1 MAEQQVE
8 PPESQVEASPSQ
20 NEIPAVPTEPAVESE
35 LSTHDGRST
44 DPQSVGA
51 SPAQPLTDQPVETS
65 DSAPSQSEPT
75 VAPAAVTAS
84 DQAVRE
90 DNERLRREVESLRAK
105 VERQSHPGRWRR
117 GVTGVL
123 VVLCCLGI
131 LCSMLTVWTSATFLN
146 TDSWLSIVGPIG
158 QNPKVI
164 QTVSTYAAS
173 EVVSLLDVQGRAAQ
187 ALPPRATF
195 LAAPLTQ
202 VVQNFTQTHIADL
215 MNTPKFH
222 QLWININR
230 RVHDQLLAAL
240 RGQTN
245 VLHISNGVVTLN
257 LIPVIDQGLQYVQ
270 QHLPGMLS
278 QKVKLPD
285 PTELQVPQQAQ
296 QKLSQALGVQVPSNL
311 GQINLFQS
319 AQLATAQQLL
329 RLLDVLT
336 VLLPILTA
344 GLILATLWISPDL
357 RRTLLQ
363 LGIGIA
369 VTFIIVKLATGYLN
383 QTVVSATD
391 NNPTAQSVVQSTL
404 QTVLGGFDTITSW
417 LLAGGLVLAIGAFL
431 AGKPEW
437 FRALY
442 AKIKQG
448 YLWVKDQFQK
458 RVRHTPPDAVGAA
471 T

>member
-1 MAEQQVE
+1 MAEQQWEPE
-8 PPESQVEASPSQ
+8 PPEGQIAALPTPNEKLAAS
-20 NEIPAVPTEPAVESE
+20 
-35 LSTHDGRST
+35 
-44 DPQSVGA
+44 
-51 SPAQPLTDQPVETS
+51 TDQPVEIASS
-65 DSAPSQSEPT
+65 DGATSQSEPHVT
-75 VAPAAVTAS
+75 PSTAS
-84 DQAVRE
+84 ESDQTVRE
-90 DNERLRREVESLRAK
+90 ENERLRREVESLRTK
-105 VERQSHPGRWRR
+105 VERQSHPARWRR
-117 GVTGVL
+117 GVTGAL
-123 VVLCCLGI
+123 VVLGCLGI
-131 LCSMLTVWTSATFLN
+131 LGSMLTVWTSATFLN
-146 TDSWLSIVGPIG
+146 TDSWLTIVGPIG

-164 QTVSTYAAS
+164 QSVSTYAAN
-173 EVVSLLDVQGRAAQ
+173 EVVTLLDVQGRAAQ

-195 LAAPLTQ
+195 LAAPLAQ
-202 VVQNFTQTHIADL
+202 VVENFTQSHIVDL
-215 MNTPKFH
+215 MHTPKFH
-222 QLWININR
+222 ELWININR

-278 QKVKLPD
+278 EKVKLPD
-285 PTELQVPQQAQ
+285 PSELQVPQQAQ
-296 QKLSQALGVQVPSNL
+296 QKLSQALGVQVPSDL
-311 GQINLFQS
+311 GQIKLFQS

-344 GLILATLWISPDL
+344 GLIVATLWVSPDV

-369 VTFIIVKLATGYLN
+369 VTFIIVKFATGYLN

-404 QTVLGGFDTITSW
+404 QTVLGSFDVITSW

-448 YLWVKDQFQK
+448 YLWIRGQFQQ
-458 RVRHTPPDAVGAA
+458 RRHHSPPDAVGATA
-471 T
+471 